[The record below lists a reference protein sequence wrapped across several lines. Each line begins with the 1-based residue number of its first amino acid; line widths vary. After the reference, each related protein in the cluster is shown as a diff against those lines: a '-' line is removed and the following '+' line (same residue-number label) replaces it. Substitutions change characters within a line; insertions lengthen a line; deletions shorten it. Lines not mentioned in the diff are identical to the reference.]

1 MARKQIKGITIQYEG
16 DTTKLE
22 TALSNV
28 EKGGRKAR
36 QEMSEVNR
44 ALKEAPD
51 SAVLWQQKQEL
62 LNKALESSKAKLE
75 LLEKAQEQVKKQF
88 QNGEI
93 GEEQYRAYQRELE
106 SARAET
112 EKLGEQ
118 IAETDKHIKELGE
131 ASEETSDDVSKM
143 GDSAES
149 SSEGF
154 TVLKGAVAQLAV
166 DGFEKLMSAA
176 KEAWEEID
184 EGYDTI
190 ITKTGAT
197 GEKLESLKGAADNVY
212 KSLPV
217 EMNVVG
223 EAAGEISTRFAA
235 EDDELQA
242 LTEHFVEYAKI
253 NNTSVTPSVK
263 NVAGIMKAFGEDTKY
278 TGDVLGVLTSVS
290 QRTGKEASALEAELY
305 SNAETFKEMNLDI
318 RQSAELLGQFEA
330 NGIETS
336 TALAGLKK
344 AQQNATAE
352 GKTMTEALSE
362 TIDCIKNAETETE
375 ALQIAT
381 ELFGKKGAA
390 EMTQAIKEERFS
402 VDDLVQGYEGM
413 TDVVKNTYEAT
424 LDAPDKVKVM
434 LNNIKLEL
442 AVLAENYLP
451 KVEKYLDK
459 GIEALPKI
467 EKSAKVLLPL
477 AEGIGVAVASWK
489 IATIAREGVKAFEAL
504 TTAGKMT
511 AEQMKVV
518 QSTAQLA
525 ESAAMVAAAFI
536 VAEVVSVVKKAHD
549 EYVPV
554 VKRINQD
561 ISDSFSA
568 TNDKIKEVGES
579 IKGAEESFAKSADQ
593 ADYEADKVKSL
604 WEELDKL
611 ADASGNVKDKD
622 KVRADYIL
630 GELNE
635 ALGTEYKLT
644 GDQIEGYQKLSAE
657 IDNVIEKKKAEAYFD
672 AYQGNLSTMVENEN
686 TIRLQYL
693 EAYTKEQDALKSY
706 RENYKKL
713 TGRELNLT
721 DDEIK
726 SQLQQTVSSYEALP
740 KKTVKNVAQNEMYR
754 AAVQLL
760 GTDEQEG
767 LISQRANLESLYKET
782 KDYFNIIAE
791 AEDELANGEYDRVI
805 KTLSAQKDADK
816 EKLASAQEWNKEA
829 QKAYEDSL
837 TKVSAAFELASNSNA
852 KLLQKDADEL
862 IEKLTESATLGMR
875 AGAEKS
881 EILSENF
888 HKNVQLLLD
897 SGFDISKL
905 AAWAKDSGVDIGEI
919 FGDDFIRIAQEQ
931 LYHDPPFDI
940 SELLI
945 WGMNSGVDVGALFTD
960 KFTAKYQQ
968 ALDGGFDISAL
979 LDWAA
984 QKGIEVGKKFG
995 DNYKSVFTRYIYDTN
1010 VNDLINEN
1018 SINSESDARYRRGET
1033 LRSFNATGNFLNIG
1047 HEGIIAEAG
1056 PELLQVMNGGVRVT
1070 PLTRDARNTPVS
1082 LSEQGGGQKVIYE
1095 TINVY
1100 AQVSNDYDVRLLG
1113 EKLAAEKKS
1122 LEISKGI

>member
-1 MARKQIKGITIQYEG
+1 MTNKKIKGITIQYEG

-62 LNKALESSKAKLE
+62 LNKALESSRAKLE
-75 LLEKAQEQVKKQF
+75 LLEKAQEQVTKQF

-118 IAETDKHIKELGE
+118 VAETDKHIKELGE

-197 GEKLESLKGAADNVY
+197 GEELESLKNVADNVY

-223 EAAGEISTRFAA
+223 EATGEITTRFGAQ
-235 EDDELQA
+235 DDELQA

-253 NNTSVTPSVK
+253 NSTSVAPSVK
-263 NVAGIMKAFGEDTKY
+263 NVAGIMKAFGEDTKN

-344 AQQNATAE
+344 AQQSATAE
-352 GKTMTEALSE
+352 GKTMTEALSG
-362 TIDCIKNAETETE
+362 TIKRIEEAETETE

-390 EMTQAIKEERFS
+390 EMTQAIREERFS
-402 VDDLVQGYEGM
+402 VDDLIQGYEGM
-413 TDVVKNTYEAT
+413 GDVVKNTFEST

-442 AVLAENYLP
+442 ATLAENYLP

-467 EKSAKVLLPL
+467 EKSAKVILPI
-477 AEGIGVAVASWK
+477 AEGIGIAVASWK
-489 IATIAREGVKAFEAL
+489 IATMAREGVRAFEAL
-504 TTAGKMT
+504 TTAGRMT
-511 AEQMKVV
+511 EEQMKAVR
-518 QSTAQLA
+518 STAQLA
-525 ESAAMVAAAFI
+525 ESAAI
-536 VAEVVSVVKKAHD
+536 VAVGFILTETYSVIKKARD

-554 VKRINQD
+554 IDRINQE

-568 TNDKIKEVGES
+568 TNDKIKEIGSS
-579 IKGAEESFAKSADQ
+579 IDGVQEAFENSANS
-593 ADYEADKVKSL
+593 ADYEAEKVKSL

-622 KVRADYIL
+622 KIRADYIL

-635 ALGTEYKLT
+635 ALGTEYRRT
-644 GDQIEGYQKLSAE
+644 GDQIEGYQTLARE

-672 AYQGNLSTMVENEN
+672 SYQGSLSTMVQNEN
-686 TIRLQYL
+686 DIKSTYL
-693 EAYTKEQDALKSY
+693 DAYAKEQEALRSY

-713 TGRELNLT
+713 TGRDLNVS

-726 SQLQQTVSSYEALP
+726 NQLQQTVSDYEALP
-740 KKTVKNVAQNEMYR
+740 KNTVKNVAQNDMYR

-767 LISQRANLESLYKET
+767 LISQRTALEARYKEV
-782 KDYFNIIAE
+782 KEYFDKYEDAE
-791 AEDELANGEYDRVI
+791 NALANGEYDRVTKI
-805 KTLSAQKDADK
+805 LAAQRDADK
-816 EKLASAQEWNKEA
+816 EKLASAKEWNKDA
-829 QKAYEDSL
+829 QKAYEDSI

-875 AGAEKS
+875 AGAQQS
-881 EILSENF
+881 EVLSENF
-888 HKNVQLLLD
+888 HSQIQKILD
-897 SGFDISKL
+897 NGFNITKL
-905 AAWAKDSGVDIGEI
+905 AAWAKEAGIDVGDI
-919 FGDDFIRIAQEQ
+919 FGEDYTKVVQSQLDAGYDINELLIWGANSGINVGELFTDEFTAKYQAQ
-931 LYHDPPFDI
+931 LNSGFDI
-940 SELLI
+940 SELLKWAKNEGI
-945 WGMNSGVDVGALFTD
+945 RVGDEFGNS
-960 KFTAKYQQ
+960 
-968 ALDGGFDISAL
+968 
-979 LDWAA
+979 
-984 QKGIEVGKKFG
+984 FG
-995 DNYKSVFTRYIYDTN
+995 SVMTKYIYSHN
-1010 VNDLINEN
+1010 NLINEN
-1018 SINSESDARYRRGET
+1018 SINNESDARYMREKGVV
-1033 LRSFNATGNFLNIG
+1033 SWSHNATGGFIGIG

-1056 PELLQVMNGGVRVT
+1056 PELVQVMNGGVQIT
-1070 PLTRDARNTPVS
+1070 PLTRNARNTPVS
-1082 LSEQGGGQKVIYE
+1082 EQGGSQTTIYE
-1095 TINVY
+1095 DIKIYATI
-1100 AQVSNDYDVRLLG
+1100 SNDYDVRRLG
-1113 EKLAAEKKS
+1113 ERLAAERKS
-1122 LEISKGI
+1122 VEISKGL